1 MEKTKLEKEND
12 KNDIALFKF
21 AIIAPLVNN
30 TYESKS
36 KSEFFRNASLK
47 KYILPNGKETT
58 LTPSTIKKWY
68 LDYCKY
74 GFECLKPKYRNDIG
88 FSRKIPVE
96 CIDRITELKEK
107 YPHITGKA
115 VYRKLIEDGDILAKN
130 VSLASLYRFLN
141 NNKLHT
147 HTITERKA
155 FEMEYANDCWQG
167 DTSHGPI
174 ITIDGNKVQTY
185 LIQLIDDASRLIV
198 GYQFYFN
205 DNALNFQLVLKQAI
219 KTYGVP
225 KRIFVDNGTPYKNKQ
240 LSLICA
246 TLGTNLIH
254 TKIYSPESK
263 AKIERSFRT
272 VKDNFLN
279 CTDWT
284 NYTSL
289 KDLNNSYRDYIV
301 KEYNSKYHSG
311 IEDIPRNRFQ
321 RDYDKIKFISSHEE
335 VDKMFLHVEEK
346 PVALDAT
353 IRLGKKYFEVPQ
365 KYIKQRII
373 VKYTPED
380 LSYAYIYNDKTKEL
394 ERIYPVDKI
403 ANSKMKR
410 KTISYSN

>member
-1 MEKTKLEKEND
+1 MKKTKLEKEND

-21 AIIAPLVNN
+21 AIIANLVNN
-30 TYESKS
+30 TYECKS
-36 KSEFFRNASLK
+36 KEEFFRNAALK
-47 KYILPNGKETT
+47 KYTLPNGKETT
-58 LTPSTIKKWY
+58 LTAGTIKKWY
-68 LDYCKY
+68 ADYKKY
-74 GFECLKPKYRNDIG
+74 GFEALKPKCRSDIG
-88 FSRKIPVE
+88 SSRSLPVE
-96 CIDRITELKEK
+96 CIDKITEIKSK
-107 YPHITGKA
+107 YPYITGKA
-115 VYRKLIEDGDILAKN
+115 IYNKLVEDGDILAKN

-141 NNKLHT
+141 NNNFHT

-155 FEMEYANDCWQG
+155 FEMEFANDCWQG

-174 ITIDGNKVQTY
+174 LTIDGKKIQTY

-198 GYQFYFN
+198 GYQFFLN

-225 KRIFVDNGTPYKNKQ
+225 KKIFVDNGTPYKNQQ

-246 TLGTNLIH
+246 TIGTVLLH
-254 TKIYSPESK
+254 AKVFSPESK

-279 CTDWT
+279 CEDW
-284 NYTSL
+284 NKYTSL
-289 KDLNNSYRDYIV
+289 KELNKAYRNYIS

-311 IEDIPRNRFQ
+311 IKDIPRNRFQ
-321 RDYDKIKFISSHEE
+321 RDYDKLKFISSHEE

-346 PVALDAT
+346 PVAQDAT
-353 IRLGKKYFEVPQ
+353 IRLGKKDFEVPQ

-373 VKYTPED
+373 VKYSPED
-380 LSYAYIYNDKTKEL
+380 LSFVYIYNDKTKEL
-394 ERIYPVDKI
+394 EKAYPVDKI

-410 KTISYSN
+410 KTISYS